1 MKTLGKYSLASFIK
15 FIISAAWY
23 IQLFFLI
30 FLTFAISIKFLK
42 NGTTEPTPE
51 TVEVRLT
58 QSRQVDVATAAIA
71 QNISAAALQLD
82 SGKLTFNH
90 QSSKQIIGFNLVSM
104 WVSFSISLT
113 ITYLLRRL
121 FRSLTQNDPFI
132 VENAQ
137 RLRLIAFLIMLI
149 PLTSFV
155 HDFIVNWFLKQNF
168 LIDGSGIR
176 AHLNIDL
183 KTLFVGLVVL
193 VIAEIFR
200 VGARLK
206 EEQELTV

>member
-1 MKTLGKYSLASFIK
+1 MASFIK

-23 IQLFFLI
+23 IQLFFLVL
-30 FLTFAISIKFLK
+30 LTVAISIKFLR
-42 NGTTEPTPE
+42 NGNTEPTPE

-58 QSRQVDVATAAIA
+58 QSRQVDVATASVAD
-71 QNISAAALQLD
+71 NISDASLALD

-90 QSSKQIIGFNLVSM
+90 QSSKQIIGFNLVFM
-104 WVSFSISLT
+104 WLGFSISLT

-121 FRSLTQNDPFI
+121 FKSLTQNNPFI

-137 RLRLIAFLIMLI
+137 RLRLISFLIMLI
-149 PLTSFV
+149 PVTSFA
-155 HDFIVNWFLKQNF
+155 HDAVVNWFLKQNF
-168 LIDGSGIR
+168 LLDGSGIR
-176 AHLNIDL
+176 SHLSIDL